1 MTLAKDT
8 LNTLPWLPINSI
20 PLCLHR
26 ELVAGSIPILQRAEG
41 PAMAV
46 MCTAYTPAK
55 DLIGAYVLSWHS
67 AWCCICSDR
76 AG

>member
-1 MTLAKDT
+1 MTFAKDT
-8 LNTLPWLPINSI
+8 LNTLLWLPINSI

-26 ELVAGSIPILQRAEG
+26 EPVAGSTPTLQRAER
-41 PAMAV
+41 PAIAV
-46 MCTAYTPAK
+46 MCTAYTSAK

-67 AWCCICSDR
+67 AWWCICPER